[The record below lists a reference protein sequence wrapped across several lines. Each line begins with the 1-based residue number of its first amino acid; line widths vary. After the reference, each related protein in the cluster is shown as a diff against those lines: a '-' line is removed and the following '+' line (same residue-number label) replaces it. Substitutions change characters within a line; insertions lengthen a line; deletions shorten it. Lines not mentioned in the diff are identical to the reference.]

1 MLRAVSLTAA
11 LAGLAALPAGAQ
23 AAPPSHS
30 FIELTKVD
38 AVDVGPAGDSLG
50 DMQVFTFTV
59 RDRAGGRRTGGG
71 HGYGVRVEVGVAR
84 DCLANWS
91 LPGGRIVL
99 QWESHDGERAARA
112 AIVGG
117 TGRYRH
123 QTGDVK
129 LTST

>member
-11 LAGLAALPAGAQ
+11 LAGLAAVPAGAQ
-23 AAPPSHS
+23 AALPSHS

-38 AVDVGPAGDSLG
+38 SVDVGPAGDSLG

-59 RDRAGGRRTGGG
+59 RGRAGGRRTGSG
-71 HGYGVRVEVGVAR
+71 HGYCVRVEVGVAR
-84 DCLANWS
+84 DCQASWS
-91 LPGGRIVL
+91 LPGGRIML
-99 QWESHDGERAARA
+99 QWEAHDGQRVTRA

-123 QTGDVK
+123 QTGEVR